1 VTALST
7 SPSDLIVRGRAFVV
21 SMPRTSGQ
29 TVVKL
34 EGEHDLATVDL
45 LARALAKAR
54 AVDNADLVV
63 DLHGVDFLGAATVH
77 VLRHTRAVLHR
88 RGRTMTLRFPSK
100 CARRVLSLWDVAL
113 SDHSPRDGA
122 SGDR

>member
-1 VTALST
+1 M
-7 SPSDLIVRGRAFVV
+7 VRGTAFAV

-34 EGEHDLATVDL
+34 EGEHDIASVDL

-54 AVDNADLVV
+54 AVEDAELIV
-63 DLHGVDFLGAATVH
+63 DLDGVDFLGVATVH

-100 CARRVLSLWDVAL
+100 CARRVLSLCDVAL